1 MSLKK
6 DLEDSEH
13 KTPLLQFFEK
23 KCTFEILGYYE
34 ITSHIIRR
42 QKSTVHVIVLLQGL
56 KSLSLLFSKLY
67 CITKIEPLATSC
79 LCSTIMPA
87 SNGRHFWLKGLS
99 WTAQCKVRFFKHTIC
114 NLDKKFKIK
123 NTFNTLLK
131 VCWKFFKFELFLQ
144 VKLRCTNTFL
154 VSTTQKNT
162 WNLNWH
168 SPLKVWYKNVYH
180 EIIITCRQGTA
191 KARMDRNF

>member
-6 DLEDSEH
+6 TY
-13 KTPLLQFFEK
+13 KTVNIKPHYYKKKKK

-56 KSLSLLFSKLY
+56 KSLSLLLSKLY
-67 CITKIEPLATSC
+67 CITEIEPLATSC

-131 VCWKFFKFELFLQ
+131 VC
-144 VKLRCTNTFL
+144 
-154 VSTTQKNT
+154 
-162 WNLNWH
+162 
-168 SPLKVWYKNVYH
+168 
-180 EIIITCRQGTA
+180 
-191 KARMDRNF
+191 